1 MARWGKLGTVICA
14 SVALLAAARPA
25 SAEIITFEVIPAFA
39 PKGPESPN
47 WANYVLNALGGIQQN
62 QDVGDRT
69 MTPAAYERV
78 DSIIPASEIVYTPFP
93 SWRGVADPNPLAPAF
108 ANELGNRV
116 HFGLHIVTSADSP
129 FALAD
134 IGWSLDSDDSTN
146 YFDQS
151 GDFSSATYSQTR
163 VGINYGPDG
172 VKGGGD
178 DVWFNGGQAGT
189 MPVNELIYVGVGDG
203 FLSDEPGA
211 LTDQDDINM
220 TLADIYAGCGDPSGC
235 LVDLVGSYTL
245 PGSTGPTSASATV
258 TISLVPEPASAAM
271 AMMGLLLSFGG
282 LRRRRVA

>member
-14 SVALLAAARPA
+14 SVALVATAGTA
-25 SAEIITFEVIPAFA
+25 SAELITFEVIPAFA
-39 PKGPESPN
+39 PKGPESPS
-47 WANYVLNALGGIQQN
+47 WSNYVLNALGGIQQN

-78 DSIIPASEIVYTPFP
+78 DSIIPASEIVYTPFN

-116 HFGLHIVTSADSP
+116 HFGLHVVTSADAP

-134 IGWSLDSDDSTN
+134 LGWSLDSDDATD

-151 GDFSSATYSQTR
+151 GDFSAATYSQTR

-172 VKGGGD
+172 VKGGVD
-178 DVWFNGGQAGT
+178 DMWFNSGQPGT

-220 TLADIYAGCGDPSGC
+220 TLADIYAGCGDPTGC

-245 PGSTGPTSASATV
+245 PDSSGLNTASATV
-258 TISLVPEPASAAM
+258 TISLVPEPASGVTWLLGM
-271 AMMGLLLSFGG
+271 LLSVGG
-282 LRRRRVA
+282 LRHRRTC